1 MRPFEGKC
9 CHRLVSLG
17 CQAALIVYG
26 KKLQQKL
33 GSFSYNVLYCLYIM
47 LSFKK
52 IITMATST
60 ATKENF
66 FLREQMQNTVNTNRA
81 YKPKQDEFI
90 V

>member
-1 MRPFEGKC
+1 MLS
-9 CHRLVSLG
+9 RLAGMPSRANCVWEKV
-17 CQAALIVYG
+17 AAKARFV
-26 KKLQQKL
+26 
-33 GSFSYNVLYCLYIM
+33 YNVLYIM

-66 FLREQMQNTVNTNRA
+66 FLREQMQNTVNTNKA